1 MVSTATPPIAPARS
15 RSRGRSILRIVL
27 ALVLLVIVL
36 VAVGMLWFRH
46 AAYAALPQLD
56 GAIKVSGL
64 SAPVHVIRDA
74 QGVPHITA
82 ASLHDLFFAQ
92 GYVTAQDRLWQ
103 MDLSR
108 RHAAGELAE
117 VFGERALQSDVTHR
131 TLQLR
136 HVAEDAAKRLND
148 RDRSFANAYAAG

>member
-15 RSRGRSILRIVL
+15 RSRGRSVLRVL
-27 ALVLLVIVL
+27 IALFLLVVVLIV
-36 VAVGMLWFRH
+36 AAMLWFRH
-46 AAYAALPQLD
+46 AAHAALPQLD
-56 GAIKVSGL
+56 GSIKVSGL
-64 SAPVHVIRDA
+64 TAPVHVIRDA

-131 TLQLR
+131 TLQR
-136 HVAEDAAKRLND
+136 RNMDE
-148 RDRSFANAYAAG
+148 YAANHLSGCDSSFYIAYTV